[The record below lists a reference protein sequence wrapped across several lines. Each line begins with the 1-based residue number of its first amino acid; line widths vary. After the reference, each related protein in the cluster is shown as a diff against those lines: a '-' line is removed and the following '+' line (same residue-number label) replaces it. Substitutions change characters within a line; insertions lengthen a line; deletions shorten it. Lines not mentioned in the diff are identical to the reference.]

1 MRTKE
6 MLGLLS
12 EAGYPM
18 KLVAA
23 QSGVSYMKLFR
34 YVRRNGKLTPGD
46 KARLWKFG
54 ITQPAVAEP
63 LDIEIQEDGE

>member
-1 MRTKE
+1 MRTRQ
-6 MLGLLS
+6 MMQLLTD
-12 EAGYPM
+12 AGYPM

-34 YVRRNGKLTPGD
+34 YVRRDGKLSPGD